1 MFLNKYFF
9 WYQKRKREITHLSEY
24 FCVSFV
30 LLVCFQI
37 LEIGPYYFSL
47 IFFCVDD
54 TNIAYN
60 TELFVLAE
68 HASMNCGRK
77 IPMFMCSAYSI
88 KVKWSVWF
96 DRVVWILLRKLKPLG
111 FQFFWLFSLTFDSI
125 QLYLEYRKIAI
136 ASSMPFKT
144 ITFINTFTLWK
155 NENKD
160 LHTHTFIYIVCKA
173 CKEFITHLF
182 VFF

>member
-1 MFLNKYFF
+1 MI
-9 WYQKRKREITHLSEY
+9 REKAVKLLIWANIFACHLFY
-24 FCVSFV
+24 VSRFQR
-30 LLVCFQI
+30 LVHII
-37 LEIGPYYFSL
+37 LL

-54 TNIAYN
+54 NSSAHN

-68 HASMNCGRK
+68 HASTNCGRK
-77 IPMFMCSAYSI
+77 ILMLMCSAYSI

-125 QLYLEYRKIAI
+125 QLYLEYRKIVI
-136 ASSMPFKT
+136 ASSLPFKT

-155 NENKD
+155 DENKD
-160 LHTHTFIYIVCKA
+160 LHTHIQIHILYIMCKA